1 VNGSDPASQVNG
13 SLVPHVLESIAWAE
27 VDGETVLYD
36 EVQKKVHVLSP
47 TATLVWSGID
57 GRTSLQQIARD
68 LSQSFGEALPV
79 VRSDVLELA
88 RDLMERGLITAA
100 GSADGPERE
109 PVGSGIHDP
118 ATEGRA
124 KTAPRFLEDPP
135 KG

>member
-1 VNGSDPASQVNG
+1 VIGSDPPSRVNG
-13 SLVPHVLESIAWAE
+13 SLVPYVPESIAWAE

-68 LSQSFGEALPV
+68 LSQSFGEALQV

-88 RDLMERGLITAA
+88 RDLMERGLIIGA
-100 GSADGPERE
+100 GSADSSERDLAR
-109 PVGSGIHDP
+109 SGIHDP

-124 KTAPRFLEDPP
+124 TMAPRFLEDPP

>member
-1 VNGSDPASQVNG
+1 MNGSDPPAQVNG
-13 SLVPHVLESIAWAE
+13 SLVPHVPESVAWAE

-79 VRSDVLELA
+79 VSSDVLELA
-88 RDLMERGLITAA
+88 CDLMERGLIIAA

-109 PVGSGIHDP
+109 PAGSGIHDP

-124 KTAPRFLEDPP
+124 RTAARFLEDPP